1 MVRLKLGN
9 FAHNGNQHLQGLNDL
24 KSEGAV
30 EDGDKRMLNMK
41 SIYEFQYQDESYHA
55 IFISPKF
62 RENLLPLVV
71 IIHDGPHKISTTCYS
86 TKINSFLGMNM
97 AVLSINYRG
106 SIGTGD
112 KNLESI
118 MGFISEVN
126 SKNNE
131 EEYVRFKFLFL

>member
-1 MVRLKLGN
+1 
-9 FAHNGNQHLQGLNDL
+9 
-24 KSEGAV
+24 
-30 EDGDKRMLNMK
+30 MK
-41 SIYEFQYQDESYHA
+41 SPRCSPSRVQIIRVFAFGSHHA
-55 IFISPKF
+55 ILISPKF
-62 RENLLPLVV
+62 PENLLPLV
-71 IIHDGPHKISTTCYS
+71 IMIHDGPHEISTTCYS

-126 SKNNE
+126 
-131 EEYVRFKFLFL
+131 L